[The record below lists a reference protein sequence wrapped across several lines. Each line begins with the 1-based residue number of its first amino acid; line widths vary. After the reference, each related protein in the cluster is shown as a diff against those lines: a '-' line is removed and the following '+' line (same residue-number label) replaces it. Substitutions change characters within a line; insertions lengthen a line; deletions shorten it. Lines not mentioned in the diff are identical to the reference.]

1 MRLSVL
7 ILLFIPFSGV
17 AQSNDELIKE
27 IKSFQAEQ
35 NEHYLNK
42 ETSPLKKKERR
53 HFEGHLF
60 YPIELSYR
68 VQATF
73 REFENKDTLV
83 MKTSANTEKV
93 YLRFGVISFYIGSVN
108 CELVAYQNIK
118 WSKKEGYENDLFV
131 PFRDVTSGKESYG
144 GGRYLDI
151 KIPSTESLILNFNLA
166 YNPYCAYT
174 DGWFCCIPPAENTL
188 KVEIKA
194 GLKAPLSH

>member
-1 MRLSVL
+1 MRFCLL
-7 ILLFIPFSGV
+7 IILFIPAWGIS
-17 AQSNDELIKE
+17 QSNDDLIKE
-27 IKSFQAEQ
+27 IKDFQTEQ

-60 YPIELSYR
+60 HPIELSYR
-68 VQATF
+68 VQAIF
-73 REFENKDTLV
+73 REFDNKDTLV

-93 YLRFGVISFYIGSVN
+93 YLRFGILSFHIGEVR
-108 CELVAYQNIK
+108 CELVAYQNVK

-131 PFRDVTSGKESYG
+131 PFRDETSGKESYG

-151 KIPSTESLILNFNLA
+151 KIPSKESIILNFNLA

-174 DGWFCCIPPAENTL
+174 EGWFCCLPPLENTL
-188 KVEIKA
+188 KVEINA
-194 GLKAPLSH
+194 GLKAPLIH

>member
-1 MRLSVL
+1 MRLITL
-7 ILLFIPFSGV
+7 ILLFIPFLGIS
-17 AQSNDELIKE
+17 QSNDELIKE
-27 IKSFQAEQ
+27 IEEFQAEQ

-60 YPIELSYR
+60 HPIELSYR
-68 VQATF
+68 LTATF
-73 REFENKDTLV
+73 TEFDEKDTLV

-93 YLRFGVISFYIGSVN
+93 FLRYGLLSFKIGDVD
-108 CELVAYQNIK
+108 CELVAYQNVK
-118 WSKKEGYENDLFV
+118 WSKKEGYANDLFV
-131 PFRDVTSGKESYG
+131 PFRDVTSGKTSYG

-151 KIPSTESLILNFNLA
+151 KIPSSESLILNFNLA

-174 DGWFCCIPPAENTL
+174 DGWFCCLPPAENTL
-188 KVEIKA
+188 KVEINA